1 MMLFAIVRRFSLVRA
16 SHAPEFASTAGDPGR
31 TSFQATVHRNMNAW
45 LGPVWV
51 SHRPSALT
59 MSALR
64 GQVDAD
70 AVER

>member
-1 MMLFAIVRRFSLVRA
+1 
-16 SHAPEFASTAGDPGR
+16 
-31 TSFQATVHRNMNAW
+31 MNAW